1 MTLAKIRL
9 IKKNKNIIPIYE
21 KILFLEKL
29 GDLHNDSKACFSHIS
44 YY

>member
-9 IKKNKNIIPIYE
+9 IKKDRNVIPIYE

-29 GDLHNDSKACFSHIS
+29 VDLHNDSKTYFLHIKR
-44 YY
+44 